1 MNTHF
6 LKIFKKNFI
15 KLFFK
20 NIIMNIIKNLP
31 LAITGLILAIL
42 SLGKIFT
49 DFSGIFFII
58 GSILIFLVFLKLV
71 LHFKLFNTELN
82 NLIALSTF
90 GTFSMAL
97 MLFSTYLKPL
107 FMPLSESIA
116 FGIWI
121 LGIMIHLSIA
131 IVFTKKYVIDE
142 FDIETVFATWW
153 IVYIGITMAAI
164 TAPAF
169 DLSQYGH
176 IFFGIGFIL
185 MIPTLILVS
194 YRYLK
199 FTAIEDKNKPF
210 ICIYTALFSIL
221 IVGYVNAL
229 TINENF
235 LSIIYI
241 GACIFYIFA
250 IYHAIRLLI
259 FERLEFVPSFSAF
272 TFPFVIST
280 IATGEAYKF
289 FGFSLLNYIFYIQG
303 IIALILVI
311 YVSYKYFRYLMKTN

>member
-1 MNTHF
+1 
-6 LKIFKKNFI
+6 
-15 KLFFK
+15 
-20 NIIMNIIKNLP
+20 MNIIKNLP

-82 NLIALSTF
+82 NMIALSTF

-121 LGIMIHLSIA
+121 LGIIIHLSIA

-153 IVYIGITMAAI
+153 IVYIGITMASI
-164 TAPAF
+164 TAPA
-169 DLSQYGH
+169 YGLEKYGF
-176 IFFGIGFIL
+176 IFFGIGFLL

-199 FTAIEDKNKPF
+199 FTAIDDQFKPF

-235 LSIIYI
+235 LSLIYI

-250 IYHAIRLLI
+250 IYHAMRLLI
-259 FERLEFVPSFSAF
+259 LERLEFVPSFSAF

-289 FGFSLLNYIFYIQG
+289 FGLSLLNYIFYIQA

-311 YVSYKYFRYLMKTN
+311 YVSYKYFRFLMKTN

>member
-1 MNTHF
+1 
-6 LKIFKKNFI
+6 
-15 KLFFK
+15 
-20 NIIMNIIKNLP
+20 MNIIKNLP

-49 DFSGIFFII
+49 DFNGIFFII

-107 FMPLSESIA
+107 FIPLSESIA

-121 LGIMIHLSIA
+121 LGIIIHLSIA

-153 IVYIGITMAAI
+153 IVYIGITMASI
-164 TAPAF
+164 TAPA
-169 DLSQYGH
+169 YGLEKYGF
-176 IFFGIGFIL
+176 IFFGIGFLL

-199 FTAIEDKNKPF
+199 FTVIDDKNKPLW
-210 ICIYTALFSIL
+210 YAEFS
-221 IVGYVNAL
+221 
-229 TINENF
+229 
-235 LSIIYI
+235 YI
-241 GACIFYIFA
+241 DIK
-250 IYHAIRLLI
+250 
-259 FERLEFVPSFSAF
+259 FS
-272 TFPFVIST
+272 
-280 IATGEAYKF
+280 
-289 FGFSLLNYIFYIQG
+289 
-303 IIALILVI
+303 
-311 YVSYKYFRYLMKTN
+311 

>member
-1 MNTHF
+1 
-6 LKIFKKNFI
+6 
-15 KLFFK
+15 
-20 NIIMNIIKNLP
+20 MNIIKNLP

-42 SLGKIFT
+42 SLGKIFA
-49 DFSGIFFII
+49 DFSSIFFII
-58 GSILIFLVFLKLV
+58 GSVLIFLVLLKLV
-71 LHFKLFNTELN
+71 LHFEAFNKELN
-82 NLIALSTF
+82 QLIALSTF

-107 FMPLSESIA
+107 FLPLSQTIA

-121 LGIMIHLSIA
+121 LGIVIHLSI
-131 IVFTKKYVIDE
+131 IILFTKNYVLNN
-142 FDIETVFATWW
+142 FDIENVFATWW

-169 DLSQYGH
+169 NMSQYGF

-199 FTAIEDKNKPF
+199 FTAIDDKNKPF
-210 ICIYTALFSIL
+210 ICIYAAILSII
-221 IVGYVNAL
+221 IVGYVNSF
-229 TINENF
+229 TIDGNF
-235 LSIIYI
+235 LTVIYI

-250 IYHAIRLLI
+250 IFQAIKLI
-259 FERLEFVPSFSAF
+259 VIERLQFMPSFSAF
-272 TFPFVIST
+272 TFPFVISA

-289 FGFSLLNYIFYIQG
+289 FGLTILNYLFYIQAV
-303 IIALILVI
+303 IALFLVMFVL
-311 YVSYKYFRYLMKTN
+311 YNYLKFLLAR

>member
-1 MNTHF
+1 
-6 LKIFKKNFI
+6 
-15 KLFFK
+15 
-20 NIIMNIIKNLP
+20 MNIIKNLP

-42 SLGKIFT
+42 SLGKIYT

-58 GSILIFLVFLKLV
+58 GSILIFLVLLKLV
-71 LHFKLFNTELN
+71 LHFDAFNNELN

-107 FMPLSESIA
+107 FMPLSQSIA

-121 LGIMIHLSIA
+121 LGIIIHLSILL
-131 IVFTKKYVIDE
+131 IFTKKYVIE
-142 FDIETVFATWW
+142 KFDMETVFATWW
-153 IVYIGITMAAI
+153 IVYIGITMASI
-164 TAPAF
+164 TAPAYN
-169 DLSQYGH
+169 LQQYGF

-199 FTAIEDKNKPF
+199 FTAIDNQFKPF

>member
-1 MNTHF
+1 
-6 LKIFKKNFI
+6 
-15 KLFFK
+15 
-20 NIIMNIIKNLP
+20 MNIIKNLP

-42 SLGKIFT
+42 SLGKIYT

-58 GSILIFLVFLKLV
+58 GSILIFLVLLKLV
-71 LHFKLFNTELN
+71 LHFDAFNNELN

-97 MLFSTYLKPL
+97 MLFSTYLKTL

-116 FGIWI
+116 IGIWI
-121 LGIMIHLSIA
+121 LGIIIHLSIF
-131 IVFTKKYVIDE
+131 ILFTKNYVLKN
-142 FDIETVFATWW
+142 FDIENVFATWW

-164 TAPAF
+164 TAPAYN
-169 DLSQYGH
+169 LQQYGF

-210 ICIYTALFSIL
+210 ICIYTALLSIL
-221 IVGYVNAL
+221 IVGYVNAMN
-229 TINENF
+229 IDGNF
-235 LSIIYI
+235 LCLIYP
-241 GACIFYIFA
+241 GAFIFYIFA
-250 IYHAIRLLI
+250 IYHAIRLLVL
-259 FERLEFVPSFSAF
+259 ERLEFMPSFSAF
-272 TFPFVIST
+272 TFPFVISA

-289 FGFSLLNYIFYIQG
+289 FGFTILNYLFYIQA
-303 IIALILVI
+303 IIALVLVI
-311 YVSYKYFRYLMKTN
+311 FVSYKYLRFLMKTN

>member
-1 MNTHF
+1 
-6 LKIFKKNFI
+6 
-15 KLFFK
+15 
-20 NIIMNIIKNLP
+20 MNIIKNLP

-49 DFSGIFFII
+49 DFSNIFFII
-58 GSILIFLVFLKLV
+58 GSLLIFLILLKLV
-71 LHFKLFNTELN
+71 LHFDAFNNELN

-107 FMPLSESIA
+107 FVPLSESIA
-116 FGIWI
+116 LGIWI
-121 LGIMIHLSIA
+121 LGIIIHLSI
-131 IVFTKKYVIDE
+131 VVLFTKNYVIKN
-142 FDIETVFATWW
+142 FDIENVFATWW

-164 TAPAF
+164 TAPAYN
-169 DLSQYGH
+169 LQQYGF

-210 ICIYTALFSIL
+210 ICIYTALLSIL
-221 IVGYVNAL
+221 IVGYVNAMN
-229 TINENF
+229 IDGNF
-235 LSIIYI
+235 LSLIYL
-241 GACIFYIFA
+241 GAFIFYIFA
-250 IYHAIRLLI
+250 IYHAIRLLVL
-259 FERLEFVPSFSAF
+259 ERLEFMPSFSAF
-272 TFPFVIST
+272 TFPFVISA

-289 FGFSLLNYIFYIQG
+289 FGLAVLNYLFYIQA
-303 IIALILVI
+303 IIALVLVI
-311 YVSYKYFRYLMKTN
+311 FVSYKYLRFLIKTN

>member
-1 MNTHF
+1 
-6 LKIFKKNFI
+6 
-15 KLFFK
+15 
-20 NIIMNIIKNLP
+20 MNIIKNLP

-42 SLGKIFT
+42 SLGKIYT
-49 DFSGIFFII
+49 DFKSIFFII
-58 GSILIFLVFLKLV
+58 GSILIFIVFLKLV
-71 LHFKLFNTELN
+71 LHFNTFYNELN

-97 MLFSTYLKPL
+97 MLFSTYLKPI
-107 FMPLSESIA
+107 FMPLSQNIA

-121 LGIMIHLSIA
+121 FGIIIHLMI
-131 IVFTKKYVIDE
+131 IILFTKNYVLNN
-142 FDIETVFATWW
+142 FDIESVFATWW

-169 DLSQYGH
+169 NMSQYGF

-199 FTAIEDKNKPF
+199 FTAIDDKNKPF

-221 IVGYVNAL
+221 IVGYANAL
-229 TINENF
+229 TIDGNF
-235 LSIIYI
+235 LTAIYI

-250 IYHAIRLLI
+250 IFQAIKLI
-259 FERLEFVPSFSAF
+259 VIERLQFMPSFSAF
-272 TFPFVIST
+272 TFPFVISA
-280 IATGEAYKF
+280 IASGEVYKF
-289 FGFSLLNYIFYIQG
+289 FGISVLNYLFYIQS

-311 YVSYKYFRYLMKTN
+311 YVSYKYLIFLIKQ

>member
-1 MNTHF
+1 
-6 LKIFKKNFI
+6 
-15 KLFFK
+15 
-20 NIIMNIIKNLP
+20 MNIIKNLP

-42 SLGKIFT
+42 SLSKIFA
-49 DFSGIFFII
+49 DFSSIFFII
-58 GSILIFLVFLKLV
+58 GSILIFLIFLKLV
-71 LHFKLFNTELN
+71 LHYDIFINELN
-82 NLIALSTF
+82 TLITLSTF

-107 FMPLSESIA
+107 FLPLSQSIA

-121 LGIMIHLSIA
+121 LGIIIHLSIL
-131 IVFTKKYVIDE
+131 IIFTKNYVIKD

-153 IVYIGITMAAI
+153 IVYIGITMASI
-164 TAPAF
+164 TAPAHN
-169 DLSQYGH
+169 LQQYGF
-176 IFFGIGFIL
+176 IFFGVGFIL
-185 MIPTLILVS
+185 MIPTLILIS
-194 YRYLK
+194 YRYLM
-199 FTAIEDKNKPF
+199 FTAIDDKNKPF

-229 TINENF
+229 TINGNF

-250 IYHAIRLLI
+250 IFHAIRLLI
-259 FERLEFVPSFSAF
+259 IERLKFMPSFSAF
-272 TFPFVIST
+272 TFPFVISA

-289 FGFSLLNYIFYIQG
+289 FGFGVLNYLFYIQA

-311 YVSYKYFRYLMKTN
+311 YVSYKYMIFLLK

>member
-1 MNTHF
+1 
-6 LKIFKKNFI
+6 
-15 KLFFK
+15 
-20 NIIMNIIKNLP
+20 MNIIKNLP

-42 SLGKIFT
+42 SLGKLFS
-49 DFSGIFFII
+49 DFYSIFFII
-58 GSILIFLVFLKLV
+58 GSVLIFLVLMKLI
-71 LHFKLFNTELN
+71 LHFDAFYSELN
-82 NLIALSTF
+82 NLITLSTF

-107 FMPLSESIA
+107 FLPFSQSIA

-121 LGIMIHLSIA
+121 LGIIIHLSIL
-131 IVFTKKYVIDE
+131 ITFTKKYVLDN

-153 IVYIGITMAAI
+153 IVYIGITMASI
-164 TAPAF
+164 TAPAYG
-169 DLSQYGH
+169 LSQYGF

-185 MIPTLILVS
+185 MIPTLVLVS

-221 IVGYVNAL
+221 IAGYVNAL
-229 TINENF
+229 PINGNF

-241 GACIFYIFA
+241 IACIFYIFA
-250 IYHAIRLLI
+250 IYQAIRLLI
-259 FERLEFVPSFSAF
+259 LERLQFMPSFSAF
-272 TFPFVIST
+272 TFPFVISA
-280 IATGEAYKF
+280 IATDEVYKY
-289 FGFSLLNYIFYIQG
+289 FGLSILNYLFNIQA

-311 YVSYKYFRYLMKTN
+311 FVLYKYLRFLLNE

>member
-1 MNTHF
+1 
-6 LKIFKKNFI
+6 
-15 KLFFK
+15 
-20 NIIMNIIKNLP
+20 MNIIKNLP

-42 SLGKIFT
+42 SLGKIYT
-49 DFSGIFFII
+49 DFSSIFFII
-58 GSILIFLVFLKLV
+58 GSILIFLVLLKLV
-71 LHFKLFNTELN
+71 LHFDTFNNELN

-107 FMPLSESIA
+107 FMPISQSIA
-116 FGIWI
+116 IGIWI
-121 LGIMIHLSIA
+121 LGIIIHLSI
-131 IVFTKKYVIDE
+131 IILFTKNYV
-142 FDIETVFATWW
+142 DI
-153 IVYIGITMAAI
+153 
-164 TAPAF
+164 
-169 DLSQYGH
+169 SQYGF

-210 ICIYTALFSIL
+210 ICIYAAILSIL

-229 TINENF
+229 TIDGNF
-235 LSIIYI
+235 LSLIYI

-250 IYHAIRLLI
+250 IYQAIKLLAI
-259 FERLEFVPSFSAF
+259 ERLQFMPSFSAF
-272 TFPFVIST
+272 TFPFVISA

-289 FGFSLLNYIFYIQG
+289 FGFDFSDIRFIQILEILNE
-303 IIALILVI
+303 
-311 YVSYKYFRYLMKTN
+311 N

>member
-1 MNTHF
+1 
-6 LKIFKKNFI
+6 
-15 KLFFK
+15 
-20 NIIMNIIKNLP
+20 MNIIKNLP

-58 GSILIFLVFLKLV
+58 GSILIFLILLKLV
-71 LHFKLFNTELN
+71 LHFDAFNNELN

-121 LGIMIHLSIA
+121 LGIIIHLSIA

-153 IVYIGITMAAI
+153 IVYIGITMASI
-164 TAPAF
+164 TAPA
-169 DLSQYGH
+169 YGLEKYGF
-176 IFFGIGFIL
+176 IFFGIGFLL

-199 FTAIEDKNKPF
+199 FTAIDDQFKPF

-235 LSIIYI
+235 LTVIYLL
-241 GACIFYIFA
+241 ACIFYIFA

-259 FERLEFVPSFSAF
+259 LERLEFVPSFSAF

-289 FGFSLLNYIFYIQG
+289 FGLSLLNYIFYIQA

-311 YVSYKYFRYLMKTN
+311 YVSYKYFRFLMKTN

>member
-1 MNTHF
+1 
-6 LKIFKKNFI
+6 
-15 KLFFK
+15 
-20 NIIMNIIKNLP
+20 MNIIKNLP

-49 DFSGIFFII
+49 DFKSIFFII
-58 GSILIFLVFLKLV
+58 GSILILIVFLKLV
-71 LHFKLFNTELN
+71 LHFNIFYNELN
-82 NLIALSTF
+82 NLITLSTF
-90 GTFSMAL
+90 GTFSMSL

-107 FMPLSESIA
+107 FIPLSQNIA

-121 LGIMIHLSIA
+121 LGIIIHLSI
-131 IVFTKKYVIDE
+131 IILFTKNYVLNN
-142 FDIETVFATWW
+142 FYIESVFATWW

-169 DLSQYGH
+169 SMSQYGF

-199 FTAIEDKNKPF
+199 FTAIDDKNKPF

-221 IVGYVNAL
+221 IVGYANAL
-229 TINENF
+229 TIDGNF
-235 LSIIYI
+235 LTVIYI

-250 IYHAIRLLI
+250 IFQAIKLI
-259 FERLEFVPSFSAF
+259 AIERLQFMPSFSAF
-272 TFPFVIST
+272 TFPFVISA
-280 IATGEAYKF
+280 IASGEVYKF
-289 FGFSLLNYIFYIQG
+289 FGISVLNYLFYIQS

-311 YVSYKYFRYLMKTN
+311 YVSYKYLIFLIKQ

>member
-1 MNTHF
+1 
-6 LKIFKKNFI
+6 
-15 KLFFK
+15 
-20 NIIMNIIKNLP
+20 MNIIRNLP

-49 DFSGIFFII
+49 DYSSIFFII
-58 GSILIFLVFLKLV
+58 GSILIFLVLLKLIF
-71 LHFKLFNTELN
+71 HFEIFINELN
-82 NLIALSTF
+82 TLITLSTF

-107 FMPLSESIA
+107 FMPLSQSIA

-121 LGIMIHLSIA
+121 LGIITHLSILL
-131 IVFTKKYVIDE
+131 IFTKKYVIDK

-153 IVYIGITMAAI
+153 IVYIGITMASI
-164 TAPAF
+164 TAPAY
-169 DLSQYGH
+169 DLQKYGF

-199 FTAIEDKNKPF
+199 FTAIDDKNKPF

-229 TINENF
+229 PINGNF
-235 LSIIYI
+235 LSLIYI

-250 IYHAIRLLI
+250 IYHAIKLLI
-259 FERLEFVPSFSAF
+259 LERLKFMPSFSAF

-280 IATGEAYKF
+280 IATGEVYKF
-289 FGFSLLNYIFYIQG
+289 FGLNFLNHIFYIQAA
-303 IIALILVI
+303 IALILVI
-311 YVSYKYFRYLMKTN
+311 FVSYEYLKFLLKS